1 MKKFRVLSLVICI
14 SLLCMALTGCVGTV
28 TSTEINAD
36 GSGSFTFKAGYT
48 KDGIEMLNS
57 MAEDGGTPIDISTLT
72 PFEYNGTTYYGE
84 SSESVSFTSC
94 EDFNKKLV
102 ETVNSV
108 ENMSMKEDACTLTKL
123 SDGSFTLKFG
133 GEVNT
138 GSQDASSMASTPE
151 EQQAIEEMM
160 KDFVMAFEFKFPYPV
175 TQTSTEKV
183 NGVVINGN
191 TVSLELIKISTYFSE
206 QGKTEGWVE
215 FLSKNTGN
223 NTEQPPVIDL
233 PEQGQHTIVAPSP
246 FDDVHYT
253 DWFYTAV
260 KKMADIGMVAGVGD
274 GKFNPNGKMTYAEFA
289 TIVARAN
296 KMELGSINGYW
307 AGKAVEYARDWT
319 FIKDLGDITP
329 VNYDVP
335 VPREVAVAGV
345 YRMSRQFLENKD
357 TSITELNIPD
367 YYSIDEAYRNDILF
381 AYQSGLSHGSDEKGT
396 FNPKSTLTRAELCQL
411 LYNAGFTLE

>member
-1 MKKFRVLSLVICI
+1 MKKFRLLSLVVCV
-14 SLLCMALTGCVGTV
+14 SLLCAALTGCVGTV

-36 GSGSFTFKAGYT
+36 GSGSFTFKVGYT
-48 KDGIEMLNS
+48 KDGVEMLNS
-57 MAEDGGTPIDISTLT
+57 MAEDGEAPLDINTLT
-72 PFEYNGTTYYGE
+72 PLEYNGITYYVE
-84 SSESVSFTSC
+84 TSETVSFTSC
-94 EDFNKKLV
+94 EDFNKKIV
-102 ETVNSV
+102 ETVNGV
-108 ENMSMKEDACTLTKL
+108 ENMSMGEDVCTLKML

-133 GEVNT
+133 GEINT
-138 GSQDASSMASTPE
+138 ESLDASSVSSTPE

-160 KDFVMAFEFKFPYPV
+160 KNFVMAFEFKFPYPV
-175 TQTSTEKV
+175 TQTTTEKID
-183 NGVVINGN
+183 GVVINGN
-191 TVSLELIKISTYFSE
+191 TVSLELVKISTYFGE
-206 QGKTEGWVE
+206 QGKSEGWVE
-215 FLSKNTGN
+215 FLSKNTGSSI
-223 NTEQPPVIDL
+223 EQPPVVDL

-246 FDDVHYT
+246 FEDVLYT

-260 KKMADIGMVAGVGD
+260 KKMADIGMVAGIGD

-319 FIKDLGDITP
+319 FIKDLGEITP
-329 VNYDVP
+329 TNYDVP

-345 YRMSRQFLENKD
+345 YRMSRQFLQNKD

-367 YYSIDEAYRNDILF
+367 YYSIDESYRNDILF
-381 AYQSGLSHGSDEKGT
+381 AYQSGLSHGSDDKGT

-411 LYNAGFTLE
+411 LYNAGFTL

>member
-1 MKKFRVLSLVICI
+1 MRKFRILSLILCV
-14 SLLCMALTGCVGTV
+14 SLLCVALTGCVGTV

-36 GSGSFTFKAGYT
+36 GSGSFTFKVGYT
-48 KDGIEMLNS
+48 KEGLEVINS
-57 MAEDGGTPIDISTLT
+57 MAEDGGTPIDINTLT

-84 SSESVSFTSC
+84 TSESTSFTSC
-94 EDFNKKLV
+94 EDFNKKIV
-102 ETVNSV
+102 EVVNGV
-108 ENMSMKEDACTLTKL
+108 ENMSMAEDACTLKML

-138 GSQDASSMASTPE
+138 ESADASSMASTPE

-183 NGVVINGN
+183 DGVVINGN
-191 TVSLELIKISTYFSE
+191 IVSLELIKISTYFGE
-206 QGKTEGWVE
+206 QGKSEGWVE
-215 FLSKNTGN
+215 FLAKNTGSVI
-223 NTEQPPVIDL
+223 EQSPVVDL
-233 PEQGQHTIVAPSP
+233 PEQGQHIVAPSP
-246 FDDVHYT
+246 FNDVHYT

-260 KKMADIGMVAGVGD
+260 KKMSDIGMVAGVGD
-274 GKFNPNGKMTYAEFA
+274 DKFNPNGKMTYAEFA

-329 VNYDVP
+329 ANYDVP
-335 VPREVAVAGV
+335 VSREVAVAGV
-345 YRMSRQFLENKD
+345 YRMSRQFLQNKD

-367 YYSIDEAYRNDILF
+367 YYSIDESYRNDILF
-381 AYQSGLSHGSDEKGT
+381 AYQSGLSHGSDDKGT